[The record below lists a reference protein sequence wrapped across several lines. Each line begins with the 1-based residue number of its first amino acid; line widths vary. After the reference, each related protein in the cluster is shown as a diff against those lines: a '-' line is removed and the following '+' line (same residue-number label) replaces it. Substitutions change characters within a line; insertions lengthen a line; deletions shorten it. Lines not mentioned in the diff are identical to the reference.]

1 MAIALLWVQLAVA
14 AAFILGA
21 SVFLTKNADI
31 IASKTGMGRSFAG
44 VVLLATATSLPEM
57 GTGVSSVALIGA
69 PDMAIGAAFGSNLF
83 NLMII
88 GLLDVLWLNRYILN
102 HVGMTSVVIGI
113 LGVVVMSLASLSI
126 FLHSTGD
133 VLSTWYVSP
142 VSIVLLG
149 VFGLAIYSIYRF
161 DQLNKGPKTPGGQD
175 EYSTHRLSVA
185 VLTYILTATV
195 VIASAIWLSIT
206 GDRLTDLLG
215 WDESFMGTQFLA
227 AATSLPELATSVV
240 AIRIGAPE
248 LAITNLLGSNL
259 FNMGFVL
266 FLNDM
271 AHTDGAIWVAASQIH
286 ILTATLSVLMT
297 AIVVLAVVS
306 RPRAT
311 RPGLITSESMLL
323 IGLYVVASFLVFHL
337 GGRFAAG

>member
-1 MAIALLWVQLAVA
+1 MSLALLWVQLAIA
-14 AAFILGA
+14 AAFILSA
-21 SVFLTKNADI
+21 SVFLTKSADV

-44 VVLLATATSLPEM
+44 LLLLATATSLPEM

-88 GLLDVLWLNRYILN
+88 GLLDILWRNRYILN
-102 HVGMTSVVIGI
+102 HVGMTSVVIGT
-113 LGVVVMSLASLSI
+113 LGIAVMSLAI
-126 FLHSTGD
+126 IAVFLHRMSD
-133 VLSTWYVSP
+133 VFSTWYLSP
-142 VSIVLLG
+142 VSIALLG
-149 VFGLAIYSIYRF
+149 VFGLAMYSIYRF
-161 DQLNKGPKTPGGQD
+161 DQANQPPDHRGKEDKYP
-175 EYSTHRLSVA
+175 THSLSVA
-185 VLTYILTATV
+185 AVTYILTASFV
-195 VIASAIWLSIT
+195 VGSAIWLSTI

-240 AIRIGAPE
+240 AIRMAAPE

-266 FLNDM
+266 FLNDA
-271 AHTDGAIWVAASQIH
+271 AHTNGTIWVAASQVH

-297 AIVVLAVVS
+297 TVVVLSVVS
-306 RPRAT
+306 RPRSN
-311 RPGLITSESMLL
+311 RPGPITLESMLL
-323 IGLYVVASFLVFHL
+323 IGFYIVASFLVFQL
-337 GGRFAAG
+337 G

>member
-1 MAIALLWVQLAVA
+1 MPIALLWVQLAVA

-21 SVFLTKNADI
+21 SVYLTKNADI

-102 HVGMTSVVIGI
+102 HVGMTSVVIGT
-113 LGVVVMSLASLSI
+113 LGIVVMSLASLSI
-126 FLHSTGD
+126 FLHGTSD
-133 VLSTWYVSP
+133 VLSNWYVSP

-161 DQLNKGPKTPGGQD
+161 DQLNQGPKPSDGQD
-175 EYSTHRLSVA
+175 EYPTHRLSVA

-195 VIASAIWLSIT
+195 VIVSAIWLSTI

-227 AATSLPELATSVV
+227 AATSLPELATSIV
-240 AIRIGAPE
+240 AIRIAAPE

-271 AHTDGAIWVAASQIH
+271 AHTDGPIWGAASQIH

-306 RPRAT
+306 RPRST
-311 RPGLITSESMLL
+311 RPRLITSEAMLL
-323 IGLYVVASFLVFHL
+323 IGLYVVASFLVFQL